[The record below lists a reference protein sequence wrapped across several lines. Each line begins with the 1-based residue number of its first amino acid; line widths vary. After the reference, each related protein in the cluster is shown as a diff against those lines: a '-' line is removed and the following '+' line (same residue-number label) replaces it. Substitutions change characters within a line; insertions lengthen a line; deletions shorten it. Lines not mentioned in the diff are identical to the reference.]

1 MDAFALL
8 QSYMDVVAAAVMQGD
23 WPTYE
28 AHVSLPF
35 HLVTQTAD
43 MTVTTQT
50 ELRAGFDDFQ
60 ETLKLQ
66 RITDLIQLVETA
78 SRLDHDRISGQYMT
92 HLLASG
98 HRVIAPYRSS
108 ITLRLIGNQWR
119 AVSIA
124 NSSAIARWPITVPKL
139 AEAQDQISDAQ
150 LLRKDQK

>member
-1 MDAFALL
+1 MDAVALL
-8 QSYMDVVAAAVMQGD
+8 QSYIDVAAAAVMRGD

-28 AHVSLPF
+28 AHVWLPF
-35 HLVTQTAD
+35 HLVTQTAE
-43 MTVTTQT
+43 MTVTTQSD
-50 ELRAGFDDFQ
+50 LRAGFDDFR

-66 RITDLIQLVETA
+66 PITDLIQWVETA
-78 SRLDHDRISGQYMT
+78 SQQDRDLITGQYMT

-98 HRVIAPYRSS
+98 HRVSAPCRSS

-139 AEAQDQISDAQ
+139 AEAQDQISAAQ